1 MVPEQTITFR
11 VKILNMISSKTS
23 FIALIGNPVSH
34 SLSPIMQNAALQYLG
49 LDLIYI
55 AVPCKDED
63 LELVLNSFKKINC
76 KGLNITIPHKEKVF
90 NLCSEISPIANKL
103 KAINTL
109 KLNSEKKWSATNT
122 DVEGFIYPLKN
133 LNLAKKQSIVL
144 GSGGAARSVIQGLIN
159 LNLSTISV
167 ISRNKSSLDQLI
179 KNFENQ
185 IQLQGLLN
193 SDDQAQIL
201 IREADL
207 IVNTTPAGMK
217 TIQYENNVLP
227 YGEAFWTSLNSQT
240 IVYDLIYNPAPTS
253 LLKFS
258 AKKGCMT
265 IDGLEMLVAQGIKS
279 LSFWTDGLEVPFHV
293 MNDALKKYL

>member
-1 MVPEQTITFR
+1 
-11 VKILNMISSKTS
+11 MISSKTS
-23 FIALIGNPVSH
+23 FIALIGNPISH

-55 AVPCKDED
+55 AIPCKGED

-76 KGLNITIPHKEKVF
+76 KGLNITIPHKEKVI

-109 KLNSEKKWSATNT
+109 KLNSEKEWSATNT

-133 LNLAKKQSIVL
+133 LKLAMKKAIVL

-167 ISRNKSSLDQLI
+167 ISRNKSSLYELI
-179 KNFENQ
+179 KNFDNQ
-185 IQLQGLLN
+185 IQLQGFLN
-193 SDDQAQIL
+193 NDEQAQIL

-217 TIQYENNVLP
+217 TTKYENNVMP
-227 YGEAFWTSLNSQT
+227 YGEAFWSALNSKT
-240 IVYDLIYNPAPTS
+240 IVYDLIYNPAPTP

-258 AKKGCMT
+258 SKKGCFT
-265 IDGLEMLVAQGIKS
+265 INGVEMLVAQGMKS
-279 LSFWTDGLEVPFHV
+279 LSFWTDGLEVPFDV

>member
-1 MVPEQTITFR
+1 
-11 VKILNMISSKTS
+11 MISSKTS

-34 SLSPIMQNAALQYLG
+34 SLSPIMQNAALQHLG

-63 LELVLNSFKKINC
+63 LELILNSFKKINC
-76 KGLNITIPHKEKVF
+76 IGLNVTIPHKEKVF

-109 KLNSEKKWSATNT
+109 KLNSEKQWSATNT

-133 LNLAKKQSIVL
+133 FNLAKKKSIVL

-167 ISRNKSSLDQLI
+167 ISRNKSSLDELI
-179 KNFENQ
+179 KNFDNQ
-185 IQLQGLLN
+185 IQLQGLLH
-193 SDDQAQIL
+193 SDDQAQNL
-201 IREADL
+201 IEEADL
-207 IVNTTPAGMK
+207 VVNTTPVGMK
-217 TIQYENNVLP
+217 TAKNEMNLLP
-227 YGEAFWTSLNSQT
+227 YGDYFWRSLNSKT
-240 IVYDLIYNPAPTS
+240 IVYDLIYNPAPTH

-258 AKKGCMT
+258 ANKGCMT
-265 IDGLEMLVAQGIKS
+265 IDGLQMLVAQGLKS

-293 MNDALKKYL
+293 MNDALKDHL

>member
-1 MVPEQTITFR
+1 
-11 VKILNMISSKTS
+11 MISSKTS

-55 AVPCKDED
+55 AIPCKDED

-109 KLNSEKKWSATNT
+109 KLNSQKEWSATNT

-133 LNLAKKQSIVL
+133 LNLAKKKSIIL

-167 ISRNKSSLDQLI
+167 ISRNKSSLNELI
-179 KNFENQ
+179 KNFDNQ
-185 IQLQGLLN
+185 IQLQGFLN
-193 SDDQAQIL
+193 NDDQAQIL
-201 IREADL
+201 IQEADL
-207 IVNTTPAGMK
+207 IVNTTPVGMK
-217 TIQYENNVLP
+217 TTKYENNLLP
-227 YGEAFWTSLNSQT
+227 YGEAFWRSLNSKT
-240 IVYDLIYNPAPTS
+240 IVYDLIYNPAPTD

-258 AKKGCMT
+258 ANRGCTT
-265 IDGLEMLVAQGIKS
+265 INGLQMLVAQGMQS
-279 LSFWTDGLEVPFHV
+279 LSFWTDGLEVPFNV
-293 MNDALKKYL
+293 MNDALKSYLKKNDGNF

>member
-1 MVPEQTITFR
+1 
-11 VKILNMISSKTS
+11 MISSKTS

-133 LNLAKKQSIVL
+133 LNLAKKKSIVL
-144 GSGGAARSVIQGLIN
+144 GSGGAARSVIQGIIN
-159 LNLSTISV
+159 LNHSTISV
-167 ISRNKSSLDQLI
+167 ISRNKSSLDELI
-179 KNFENQ
+179 KNFDNQ

-193 SDDQAQIL
+193 NDDQAQIL

-217 TIQYENNVLP
+217 TTKYENNVMP
-227 YGEAFWTSLNSQT
+227 YGEAFWGSLNSQT
-240 IVYDLIYNPAPTS
+240 IVYDLIYNPAPTT

>member
-1 MVPEQTITFR
+1 
-11 VKILNMISSKTS
+11 MISSKTS

-34 SLSPIMQNAALQYLG
+34 SLSPIMQNAALKYLG

-63 LELVLNSFKKINC
+63 LELILNSFKKINC
-76 KGLNITIPHKEKVF
+76 IGLNVTIPHKEKVF

-109 KLNSEKKWSATNT
+109 KLNSEKEWSGTNT

-133 LNLAKKQSIVL
+133 LNLAKKKSIVL

-167 ISRNKSSLDQLI
+167 ISRNKSSLDELI
-179 KNFENQ
+179 KNFDNQ

-193 SDDQAQIL
+193 SDDQAQNL
-201 IREADL
+201 IEEADL
-207 IVNTTPAGMK
+207 VVNTTPVGMK
-217 TIQYENNVLP
+217 TAKNKMNLLP
-227 YGEAFWTSLNSQT
+227 YGDYFWRSLSSKT
-240 IVYDLIYNPAPTS
+240 IVYDLIYSPAPTH

-258 AKKGCMT
+258 ANKGCMT
-265 IDGLEMLVAQGIKS
+265 IDGLQMLVAQGLKS
-279 LSFWTDGLEVPFHV
+279 LSFWTNGLEVPFNI
-293 MNDALKKYL
+293 MNDALKNHL